1 MTAALAIG
9 VFILMIGY
17 AIKIK
22 VLFTPFAV
30 EAETPS
36 HHERH
41 MDREQFKTEIE
52 ASKQRIAL
60 IFEQSFQRLEQ
71 QREVY
76 RQTTIERLE
85 QYHARQ
91 IKMSKDLKELLRRE
105 GL

>member
-1 MTAALAIG
+1 MEHSNRLIPTAIL
-9 VFILMIGY
+9 FIAM
-17 AIKIK
+17 
-22 VLFTPFAV
+22 LFTPFAV

-60 IFEQSFQRLEQ
+60 ILEQSFQRIEQ
-71 QREVY
+71 QKEVY
-76 RQTTIERLE
+76 RLATIERLE
-85 QYHARQ
+85 RYHARQ
-91 IKMSKDLKELLRRE
+91 IEMSKDLKELLRRE